1 MKLSEKDLVHLM
13 RLLQSYSYKWNPIG
27 LSLGFTQHELN
38 TIFGMLKLLL
48 GAPVSYLQEL
58 LNQWVQW
65 PTEEHQNNPT
75 LEALCTALR
84 SSLVGLGSLAE
95 EVEKEM
101 KHYATGKLVSPHSKS
116 ELGRVPNFCMLVLC
130 CVLVASH
137 EHKFFNAVQGI
148 SLVGQFLT
156 RYCTCTP
163 ATTWARPCMCEI
175 TV

>member
-27 LSLGFTQHELN
+27 LSLGFTQHELK
-38 TIFGMLKLLL
+38 TISGMLKLVE
-48 GAPVSYLQEL
+48 GAPVSYLQESIS
-58 LNQWVQW
+58 QWLQW

-101 KHYATGKLVSPHSKS
+101 KQCAKGKLVSPHSKS
-116 ELGRVPNFCMLVLC
+116 VLGRVHSFCMLVLDLHF
-130 CVLVASH
+130 VLV
-137 EHKFFNAVQGI
+137 
-148 SLVGQFLT
+148 T
-156 RYCTCTP
+156 
-163 ATTWARPCMCEI
+163 
-175 TV
+175 

>member
-27 LSLGFTQHELN
+27 LNLGFTQHELN
-38 TIFGMLKLLL
+38 TIFGMLKLMV

-58 LNQWVQW
+58 LSQWVQW

-75 LEALCTALR
+75 LGALCTALR

-101 KHYATGKLVSPHSKS
+101 KHCTTYFIMCIAT
-116 ELGRVPNFCMLVLC
+116 C
-130 CVLVASH
+130 
-137 EHKFFNAVQGI
+137 
-148 SLVGQFLT
+148 
-156 RYCTCTP
+156 
-163 ATTWARPCMCEI
+163 
-175 TV
+175 